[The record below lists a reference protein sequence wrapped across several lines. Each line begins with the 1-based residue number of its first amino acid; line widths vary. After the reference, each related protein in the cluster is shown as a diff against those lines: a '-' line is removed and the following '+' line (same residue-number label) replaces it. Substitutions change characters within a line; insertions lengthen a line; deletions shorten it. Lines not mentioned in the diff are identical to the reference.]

1 MESTPLGKII
11 ELDGNYGEAGGALVR
26 VALALSALTGQE
38 FKVTNIRA
46 GRSDSGLKAQHL
58 TAIKAL
64 KELCHAETNN
74 IDLGSTELHF
84 KPGKIKKGIYD
95 LDIGTAGSITLLL
108 QALILPSLF
117 APGKVT
123 FNITGGT
130 CGKWQASVDYLQN
143 ILLPYLNRFV
153 EKIEIKILKR
163 GYYPKGQ
170 GQIKLEI
177 SPRFNIH
184 KYASFSAL
192 AEELPFKVPKI
203 TLVGQ
208 GKLEQIRGI
217 VNVSAELQEKEVGER
232 IRNAVVGS
240 VKHYNVPVNIRVEY
254 AKAESIG
261 GEVLV
266 WGVFSKEGKVDYD
279 NPILLAGDAIVE
291 KNKSSEEIGKEAA
304 EELKKQ
310 IDDNSAVDYH
320 LADQL
325 IQFMGL
331 LPGSK
336 MKAREL
342 SKHAE
347 TNMYVL
353 EKFLPVAFKVEKNV
367 VSVEEK

>member
-1 MESTPLGKII
+1 MII
-11 ELDGNYGEAGGALVR
+11 LDGNYGEGGGALVR
-26 VALALSALTGQE
+26 TALALSALTGQE

-46 GRSDSGLKAQHL
+46 GRNDSGLKAQHL

-64 KELCHAETNN
+64 KELCHAETNEVQM
-74 IDLGSTELHF
+74 GSTELWF

-108 QALILPSLF
+108 QALILPGLF

-153 EKIEIKILKR
+153 EKIELKILKR

-170 GQIKLEI
+170 GLIRLEI

-184 KYASFSAL
+184 KYGSFSAL
-192 AEELPFKVPKI
+192 RDELPFKVPKL
-203 TLVGQ
+203 TLIEQ

-217 VNVSAELQEKEVGER
+217 VNVSAELQEKEVGDR
-232 IRNAVVGS
+232 IKIAAVGS
-240 VKHYNVPVNIRVEY
+240 LKQYNVPINIRMEY
-254 AKAESIG
+254 AQAESIG

-266 WGVFSKEGKVDYD
+266 WGIFSTRSKVDYD
-279 NPILLAGDAIVE
+279 NPVLLAGDALVDIS
-291 KNKSSEEIGKEAA
+291 KSSEEIGKEAA

-310 IDDNSAVDYH
+310 IDAGAAVDHH

-336 MKAREL
+336 IKAGEV

-347 TNMYVL
+347 TNMYVA
-353 EKFLPVAFKVEKNV
+353 EKFLSVGFKVENNI
-367 VSVEEK
+367 VSVMEKE

>member
-1 MESTPLGKII
+1 MII
-11 ELDGNYGEAGGALVR
+11 LEGNYGEGGGALVR
-26 VALALSALTGQE
+26 TGLALSALTGQE

-58 TAIKAL
+58 TAIKVL
-64 KELCHAETNN
+64 KELCNAETNK

-84 KPGKIKKGIYD
+84 KPGKIKKGVYD
-95 LDIGTAGSITLLL
+95 IDIGTAGSITLLL

-123 FNITGGT
+123 FVITGGT

-143 ILLPYLNRFV
+143 IVLPYLNRFV
-153 EKIEIKILKR
+153 EKIELKILKR

-170 GQIKLEI
+170 GQVRLEI
-177 SPRFNIH
+177 SPRF
-184 KYASFSAL
+184 KLKDFESFAGF
-192 AEELPFKVPKI
+192 ADEIPFKVPKI
-203 TLVGQ
+203 MLLEQ
-208 GKLEQIRGI
+208 GELEQIRGI
-217 VNVSAELQEKEVGER
+217 VNVSVELQEKEVGER
-232 IRNAVVGS
+232 IRNAALGS
-240 VKHYNVPVNIRVEY
+240 VKQYNIPVNIRVEY

-261 GEVLV
+261 GEILL
-266 WGVFSKEGKVDYD
+266 WGIFSSNGKVDYD
-279 NPILLAGDAIVE
+279 NPVFLAGDALVE
-291 KNKSSEEIGKEAA
+291 KGASSEEIGKEAA
-304 EELKKQ
+304 KGLKDQ
-310 IDDNSAVDYH
+310 IAADAAVDHH

-336 MKAREL
+336 MRSSEV

-347 TNMYVL
+347 TNMYVV

>member
-1 MESTPLGKII
+1 MII
-11 ELDGNYGEAGGALVR
+11 LDGNYGEGGGALVR
-26 VALALSALTGQE
+26 TALALSALTGQD

-74 IDLGSTELHF
+74 IDIGSTEFYF

-170 GQIKLEI
+170 GQIKFEI

-184 KYASFSAL
+184 KYSSFSAL
-192 AEELPFKVPKI
+192 SEELPFKVPKI
-203 TLVGQ
+203 TLIGQ

-240 VKHYNVPVNIRVEY
+240 VKHYDVPVNIRVEY

-279 NPILLAGDAIVE
+279 NPVLLAGDAIIE

-310 IDDNSAVDYH
+310 IDDNSAVDHH

-325 IQFMGL
+325 IQFLGL
-331 LPGSK
+331 LPGSQ
-336 MKAREL
+336 MKTGEL

-353 EKFLPVAFKVEKNV
+353 EKFLPVAFKVEKNT

>member
-1 MESTPLGKII
+1 MI

-26 VALALSALTGQE
+26 VALALSALTGKE
-38 FKVTNIRA
+38 FKVTKIRA
-46 GRSDSGLKAQHL
+46 GRPDAGLKPQHL

-64 KELCHAETNN
+64 KEFCKAETNA
-74 IDLGSTELHF
+74 IDIGSAELHF

-143 ILLPYLNRFV
+143 ILLPYLHRFV
-153 EKIEIKILKR
+153 EKIEMKILKR

-170 GQIKLEI
+170 GLIRLEI
-177 SPRFNIH
+177 SPRFNLH
-184 KYASFSAL
+184 KYDSFSAL
-192 AEELPFKVPKI
+192 SEELPFKAPKI
-203 TLVGQ
+203 ILLEQ

-217 VNVSAELQEKEVGER
+217 VNVSTELQEKEVGDR
-232 IRNAVVGS
+232 IKNAVVGS
-240 VKHYNVPVNIRVEY
+240 LRQYTVPVNVRVEY

-261 GEVLV
+261 GEALV
-266 WGVFSKEGKVDYD
+266 WGIFSRDGKVDYD
-279 NPILLAGDAIVE
+279 NPVILAGDALIE
-291 KNKSSEEIGKEAA
+291 KGKSSEEIGKEAA

-310 IDDNSAVDYH
+310 IDAHAAVDRH

-325 IQFMGL
+325 IQFMAL
-331 LPGSK
+331 LPESK
-336 MKAREL
+336 MKAGEV

-347 TNMYVL
+347 TNMYVV
-353 EKFLPVAFKVEKNV
+353 EKFLDVGFTVKGNIISVEKV
-367 VSVEEK
+367 

>member
-1 MESTPLGKII
+1 MII
-11 ELDGNYGEAGGALVR
+11 LDGNYGEGGGALVR
-26 VALALSALTGQE
+26 TALALSALTEQE

-46 GRSDSGLKAQHL
+46 GRTDAGLKPQHL
-58 TAIKAL
+58 TAIKTL
-64 KELCHAETNN
+64 KEFCHAETNS
-74 IDLGSTELHF
+74 IDIGSTELHF
-84 KPGKIKKGIYD
+84 KPGKIKKGVYD
-95 LDIGTAGSITLLL
+95 IDIGTAGSITLLL

-153 EKIEIKILKR
+153 EKIEMKIMKR

-170 GQIKLEI
+170 GLIKLEI

-184 KYASFSAL
+184 KYESFTAL
-192 AEELPFKVPKI
+192 LEELPFKVPKI
-203 TLVGQ
+203 VLLEQ
-208 GKLEQIRGI
+208 GKLEQVRGT
-217 VNVSAELQEKEVGER
+217 VNVSVELQEKEVGER
-232 IRNAVVGS
+232 IKNAITGS
-240 VKHYNVPVNIRVEY
+240 VKHYDVPINIRVEY

-261 GEVLV
+261 GEALV
-266 WGVFSKEGKVDYD
+266 WGVFSKDGKVDYD
-279 NPILLAGDAIVE
+279 NPVLLAGDALVE

-310 IDDNSAVDYH
+310 IEARAAVDHH

-325 IQFMGL
+325 IQFMSL

-336 MKAREL
+336 IRAGEV

-347 TNMYVL
+347 TNMYVG

>member
-1 MESTPLGKII
+1 MII
-11 ELDGNYGEAGGALVR
+11 LDGSYAEGGGALVR
-26 VALALSALTGQE
+26 TALALSALTRQE

-46 GRSDSGLKAQHL
+46 GRTDAGLKAQHL

-64 KELCHAETNN
+64 KELCKAETN
-74 IDLGSTELHF
+74 DVELGSTELWF
-84 KPGKIKKGIYD
+84 KPGKVKKGIYD
-95 LDIGTAGSITLLL
+95 IGIGTAGSITLLL

-153 EKIEIKILKR
+153 EKIDLKILKR

-170 GQIKLEI
+170 GLIRLEI

-184 KYASFSAL
+184 KYEFFSAL
-192 AEELPFKVPKI
+192 SEELPFKVPKLI
-203 TLVGQ
+203 LLEQ
-208 GKLEQIRGI
+208 GKLEQVRGT
-217 VNVSAELQEKEVGER
+217 VNVSLELQEKEVGER
-232 IRNAVVGS
+232 IKNAVTGS
-240 VKHYNVPVNIRVEY
+240 LKHYNVPVNIRVEY
-254 AKAESIG
+254 AQAESIG
-261 GEVLV
+261 GEALV
-266 WGVFSKEGKVDYD
+266 WGVFSRDGKVDYD
-279 NPILLAGDAIVE
+279 NPVFLAGDALVE
-291 KNKSSEEIGKEAA
+291 KGKSSEEIGKEAA

-310 IDDNSAVDYH
+310 IDADAAVDHH

-336 MKAREL
+336 IKAGEI

-347 TNMYVL
+347 TNMYVV
-353 EKFLPVAFKVEKNV
+353 ERFLPVAFKVEKNV

>member
-1 MESTPLGKII
+1 MII
-11 ELDGNYGEAGGALVR
+11 LDGNYGEGGGALVR
-26 VALALSALTGQE
+26 TALALSALTGQE

-46 GRSDSGLKAQHL
+46 GRTDSGLKAQHL
-58 TAIKAL
+58 TAIKTL

-74 IDLGSTELHF
+74 IEMGSTELHF

-95 LDIGTAGSITLLL
+95 IDIGTAGSITLLL

-143 ILLPYLNRFV
+143 ILLPYLHRFV

-170 GQIKLEI
+170 GMIRLEI

-184 KYASFSAL
+184 KYGSFSAL
-192 AEELPFKVPKI
+192 AEELPFKVSKI
-203 TLVGQ
+203 ILLEQ

-232 IRNAVVGS
+232 IKNAVVGS
-240 VKHYNVPVNIRVEY
+240 LKQYNIPISIRVEY

-261 GEVLV
+261 GEALV
-266 WGVFSKEGKVDYD
+266 WGVFSKDGKVDYD
-279 NPILLAGDAIVE
+279 NPVLLAGDALVE
-291 KNKSSEEIGKEAA
+291 KGKSSEEIGKEAG
-304 EELKKQ
+304 EELRKQ
-310 IDDNSAVDYH
+310 IEAHAAVDHH

-336 MKAREL
+336 IKAGEI

-347 TNMYVL
+347 TNIYVL
-353 EKFLPVAFKVEKNV
+353 EKFLPVAFKVGKNL

>member
-1 MESTPLGKII
+1 MII
-11 ELDGNYGEAGGALVR
+11 LDGNYGEGGGALVR
-26 VALALSALTGQE
+26 TALALAALTGQE

-46 GRSDSGLKAQHL
+46 GRSESGLKAQHL
-58 TAIKAL
+58 TAIKTL
-64 KELCHAETNN
+64 KELCHAETNK
-74 IDLGSTELHF
+74 IDLGSIELHF

-95 LDIGTAGSITLLL
+95 IDIGTAGSITLLL

-153 EKIEIKILKR
+153 EKIEMKILKR

-170 GQIKLEI
+170 GLIRLEI

-184 KYASFSAL
+184 KYESFSGL
-192 AEELPFKVPKI
+192 LEELPFKVPKI
-203 TLVGQ
+203 ILLEQ

-232 IRNAVVGS
+232 IKNAIVGS
-240 VKHYNVPVNIRVEY
+240 VKQYAVPTTVRVEY

-261 GEVLV
+261 GEALV
-266 WGVFSKEGKVDYD
+266 WGVFSNNGKVDYD
-279 NPILLAGDAIVE
+279 NPVLLAGDALLE
-291 KNKSSEEIGKEAA
+291 KNKSSEEIGKEASD
-304 EELKKQ
+304 ELKKQ
-310 IDDNSAVDYH
+310 IDLDAAVDHH

-325 IQFMGL
+325 IQFMAL

-336 MKAREL
+336 IKAGEI

-353 EKFLPVAFKVEKNV
+353 EKFLPVAFKIEGNL